1 MAQVVQQLKD
11 VTSDPYRLAVAT
23 GAVTAGLAVLL
34 SAVLI
39 SKHLRNWTE
48 PRQQKLIIYIILMVP
63 LFAVDS
69 FIGLLE
75 VEAAA
80 TVVLILDS
88 IKECY
93 EAFVIMSFLDLMYA
107 LLDVDPQ
114 QDVPRSLAGRHIHLI
129 FPFNLCIKEMK
140 LNQKTLS
147 TIRSWTTQFVILRPI
162 LSIIAVVLQLMD
174 KLDSVYMLISII
186 LNISVTLAVSALMIF
201 YHTFDKELSPY
212 RPLAKFLC
220 IKGVV
225 FFAFWQSVVLELLC
239 YLKVVHEGHW
249 YTTEEVSEAIQN
261 LLVCI
266 EMGLLFTFAHNYA
279 FDSKFYDPKKRDRG
293 AAAGTASPGGRVGK
307 KLQ

>member
-1 MAQVVQQLKD
+1 VLI
-11 VTSDPYRLAVAT
+11 
-23 GAVTAGLAVLL
+23 GAVTTGLAVLL
-34 SAVLI
+34 SAALI
-39 SKHLRNWTE
+39 SKHLRYWTD
-48 PRQQKLIIYIILMVP
+48 PRQQKLTIYIILMVP
-63 LFAVDS
+63 LFSVDS

-114 QDVPRSLAGRHIHLI
+114 REVPSSLGGRHIHLF
-129 FPFNLCIKEMK
+129 FPFNLFYKEMH
-140 LNQKTLS
+140 LNQKTLR
-147 TIRSWTTQFVILRPI
+147 TIRSWTTQFVILRPL
-162 LSIIAVVLQLMD
+162 LSIIAVVLQLMN
-174 KLDSVYMLISII
+174 KLDSTYMLISII

-225 FFAFWQSVVLELLC
+225 FFAFWQSVVLEVLC
-239 YLKVVHEGHW
+239 YFKVVHEGHW
-249 YTTEEVSEAIQN
+249 YSTEEVSEAIQN
-261 LLVCI
+261 LLVCV

-279 FDSKFYDPKKRDRG
+279 FDAKFYDPKKRDAMAGRG
-293 AAAGTASPGGRVGK
+293 GVGKSGK
-307 KLQ
+307 KLN

>member
-1 MAQVVQQLKD
+1 MAFQQIKD
-11 VTSDPYRLAVAT
+11 VFFDPYLLAVAT
-23 GAVTAGLAVLL
+23 GAVTTALAVLL
-34 SAVLI
+34 SGALI
-39 SKHLRNWTE
+39 SKHLRSWTD
-48 PRQQKLIIYIILMVP
+48 PRQQKLIIYIIIMVP

-75 VEAAA
+75 IEASA
-80 TVVLILDS
+80 TVALILDS

-114 QDVPRSLAGRHIHLI
+114 REVPRSLAGRHIHLI
-129 FPFNLCIKEMK
+129 FPFNLCFKEMT
-140 LNQKTLS
+140 LNQKTLN

-162 LSIIAVVLQLMD
+162 LSIITVVLQLMN
-174 KLDSVYMLISII
+174 KLDSAYMLISII
-186 LNISVTLAVSALMIF
+186 LNISVTVAVSALMIF
-201 YHTFDKELSPY
+201 YHTFVKELSPY

-225 FFAFWQSVVLELLC
+225 FFAFWQSVVLEVLC
-239 YLKVVHEGHW
+239 YFKVVHEGHW
-249 YTTEEVSEAIQN
+249 YTTEEVSETIQN

-279 FDSKFYDPKKRDRG
+279 FDSKFYDGKKRDSVSSSS
-293 AAAGTASPGGRVGK
+293 GTASPGGRTGK
-307 KLQ
+307 KLH